1 MRSSQHEVSWS
12 LLLFLTLLSS
22 LASQPLNSSFVC
34 KFKHKKVSKC
44 FLKVLIVTQYHTS
57 VFIWQFVDICCTW
70 MLKSEL
76 KVRWIFDWIETHWH
90 IYHIYNMSDCVWACS
105 AAPYWPKQTWLN
117 FQTWPQKHD
126 FWNINK
132 ENMNLSHSNTAAVS
146 EVAQCYCTY
155 TQKSYQASLIQPY
168 LALPVH
174 CGTSPVCSCHPCVRV
189 IR

>member
-1 MRSSQHEVSWS
+1 
-12 LLLFLTLLSS
+12 
-22 LASQPLNSSFVC
+22 
-34 KFKHKKVSKC
+34 
-44 FLKVLIVTQYHTS
+44 
-57 VFIWQFVDICCTW
+57 

-174 CGTSPVCSCHPCVRV
+174 CGTSPRLFLPSVCACHPVICEAWLFSGIFQPRERSSAGIPPYIHQRASPFLKDCVCLCV
-189 IR
+189 WVWVCVSVNWFVM